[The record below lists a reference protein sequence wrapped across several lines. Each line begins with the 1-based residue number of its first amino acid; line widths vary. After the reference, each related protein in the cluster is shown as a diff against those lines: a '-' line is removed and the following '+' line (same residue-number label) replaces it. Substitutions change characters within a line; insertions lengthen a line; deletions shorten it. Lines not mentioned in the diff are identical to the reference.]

1 MRIREGEVTG
11 PEESRLLADY
21 FSYRADAFPQRGAYV
36 VTGPKPADYAP
47 SRGVFLLVEDD
58 DGIAVGCAG
67 LRMLDAPIAG
77 DALTADGARA
87 EVKHVWLSPAARGRG
102 WAHDL
107 MVELERCAL
116 ELGATQLVLD
126 THHTLDGA
134 ARLYA
139 REGFTE
145 IAAYNDNPNAT
156 RWYGKRIGPAQ

>member
-11 PEESRLLADY
+11 PDESRLLADY
-21 FSYRADAFPQRGAYV
+21 FAYRAEAFPQRGAYV

-47 SRGVFLLVEDD
+47 GHGVFLVVEDD
-58 DGIAVGCAG
+58 EGTAVGCAG
-67 LRMLDAPIAG
+67 LRMLD
-77 DALTADGARA
+77 TASEDGPRA
-87 EVKHVWLSPAARGRG
+87 EVKHVWLSPAARGHG

-107 MVELERCAL
+107 MAELERRAAG
-116 ELGATQLVLD
+116 LGAVELVLD

-139 REGFTE
+139 REGFCE